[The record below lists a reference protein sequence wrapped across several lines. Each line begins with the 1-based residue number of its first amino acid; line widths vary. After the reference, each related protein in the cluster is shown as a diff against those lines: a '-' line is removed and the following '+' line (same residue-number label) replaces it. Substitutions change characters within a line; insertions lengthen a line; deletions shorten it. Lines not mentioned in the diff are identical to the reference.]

1 MKQVGNRHLPDLWAV
16 LVQGHGRIIAHDFCV
31 AHREANSG
39 LSTLNRTKSI
49 LSIYHQ
55 QRQLQK
61 QRGMCLNDTYPFC
74 QQPLSSNCHSICFSK
89 PVLWAATPGWR
100 FSPLIRIV
108 TVYPKICSVIVIGIS
123 TTSSRRCDQP
133 PAVRAA
139 PDRILPSSAYSVNV
153 AWECLARRKQK
164 TRIADWPT
172 PWPTNKKTGRK
183 QRRKAYLRVRKS
195 RDNPALFSQNPSEG
209 CPIESS
215 HAWGHWFE
223 SSSLH
228 QKSPESLNSGDFL
241 S

>member
-1 MKQVGNRHLPDLWAV
+1 M
-16 LVQGHGRIIAHDFCV
+16 QGHGRIIAHDFCV

-55 QRQLQK
+55 QRQLQR

-74 QQPLSSNCHSICFSK
+74 QQPLSGNCHSICFSK

-139 PDRILPSSAYSVNV
+139 PCIYRTTVFNKLQHLFH
-153 AWECLARRKQK
+153 LAAASTAMPRPHAVRRRAIV
-164 TRIADWPT
+164 TRA
-172 PWPTNKKTGRK
+172 
-183 QRRKAYLRVRKS
+183 S
-195 RDNPALFSQNPSEG
+195 R
-209 CPIESS
+209 
-215 HAWGHWFE
+215 
-223 SSSLH
+223 
-228 QKSPESLNSGDFL
+228 
-241 S
+241 

>member
-1 MKQVGNRHLPDLWAV
+1 M
-16 LVQGHGRIIAHDFCV
+16 QGHGRIIAHDFCV

-89 PVLWAATPGWR
+89 PVLWAATPEWR

-139 PDRILPSSAYSVNV
+139 PCRSYQVLHILS
-153 AWECLARRKQK
+153 
-164 TRIADWPT
+164 
-172 PWPTNKKTGRK
+172 
-183 QRRKAYLRVRKS
+183 RKAPTSVWGFS
-195 RDNPALFSQNPSEG
+195 AVPGVNPRIVPLLLPPLYP
-209 CPIESS
+209 PISV
-215 HAWGHWFE
+215 
-223 SSSLH
+223 
-228 QKSPESLNSGDFL
+228 PRT
-241 S
+241 

>member
-1 MKQVGNRHLPDLWAV
+1 M
-16 LVQGHGRIIAHDFCV
+16 QGHGRIIAHDFCG

-74 QQPLSSNCHSICFSK
+74 QQPLSGNCHSICFSK

-139 PDRILPSSAYSVNV
+139 PDCILPSSAYILSMLHESALPDANRKRG
-153 AWECLARRKQK
+153 LRLDPRRDPRTEK
-164 TRIADWPT
+164 P
-172 PWPTNKKTGRK
+172 GRK
-183 QRRKAYLRVRKS
+183 QRRKAYLRVMEFFGKS
-195 RDNPALFSQNPSEG
+195 V
-209 CPIESS
+209 
-215 HAWGHWFE
+215 
-223 SSSLH
+223 
-228 QKSPESLNSGDFL
+228 
-241 S
+241 

>member
-1 MKQVGNRHLPDLWAV
+1 M
-16 LVQGHGRIIAHDFCV
+16 QGHGRIIAHNFCV

-39 LSTLNRTKSI
+39 LSTLNHTKSI

-139 PDRILPSSAYSVNV
+139 PCYYRIISSDKLQHLFHPTRGERSNAAPARCLPLCHRHTRLTVV
-153 AWECLARRKQK
+153 RR
-164 TRIADWPT
+164 
-172 PWPTNKKTGRK
+172 G
-183 QRRKAYLRVRKS
+183 
-195 RDNPALFSQNPSEG
+195 
-209 CPIESS
+209 
-215 HAWGHWFE
+215 
-223 SSSLH
+223 
-228 QKSPESLNSGDFL
+228 
-241 S
+241 

>member
-1 MKQVGNRHLPDLWAV
+1 M
-16 LVQGHGRIIAHDFCV
+16 QGHGRIIAPDFCV

-139 PDRILPSSAYSVNV
+139 PDRILPSSAYSVKKPALLHESATLLYEGILSAANRKRGS
-153 AWECLARRKQK
+153 CFDPRRDPR
-164 TRIADWPT
+164 TE
-172 PWPTNKKTGRK
+172 KTGRK
-183 QRRKAYLRVRKS
+183 QWNREYLRVMEFCGKS
-195 RDNPALFSQNPSEG
+195 V
-209 CPIESS
+209 
-215 HAWGHWFE
+215 
-223 SSSLH
+223 
-228 QKSPESLNSGDFL
+228 
-241 S
+241 